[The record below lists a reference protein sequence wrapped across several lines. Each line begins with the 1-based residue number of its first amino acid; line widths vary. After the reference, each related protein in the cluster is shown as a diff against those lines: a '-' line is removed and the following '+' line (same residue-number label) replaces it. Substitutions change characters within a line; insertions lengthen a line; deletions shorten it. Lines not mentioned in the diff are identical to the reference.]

1 MAAAIPPD
9 TGNSYVRWFL
19 KRLQQKKNVRK
30 GEILRT
36 DEDTSTL
43 PRGDG
48 MALLIFLGLVIAGV
62 VWLVYTITSRA
73 S

>member
-1 MAAAIPPD
+1 MAAGIPPD

-19 KRLQQKKNVRK
+19 KRLEQKKNARK
-30 GEILRT
+30 GEIPRT
-36 DEDTSTL
+36 NEDTSTL

-48 MALLIFLGLVIAGV
+48 MALLIFLGLVAGGV
-62 VWLVYTITSRA
+62 AWPVYTISSRA